1 LGFQLSDRIKF
12 LIQTSPIP
20 PSDLTGIVST
30 EPLELDEPEEEA
42 AEAMLEEA
50 EEAFENDFEEESA
63 VSRVKKLL

>member
-1 LGFQLSDRIKF
+1 
-12 LIQTSPIP
+12 
-20 PSDLTGIVST
+20 LTGIVST